1 MNASIYQQ
9 KAARTLNNTPIEQMS
24 AQDIQIAF
32 YALGLA
38 GEAGEAVDA
47 IKKGIVHRHGLDREK
62 VRKELGDLCW
72 YIASLCT
79 LMDFD
84 LGDILAENIA
94 KLEVRY
100 PNGFTTEDSKRRVDT
115 VDPLDVTPDSW

>member
-9 KAARTLNNTPIEQMS
+9 KAARTLNSTPVDQLGEK
-24 AQDIQIAF
+24 DIQIAF

-38 GEAGEAVDA
+38 GEAGEAIDE
-47 IKKGIVHRHGLDREK
+47 IKKGVVHRHGLDREK

-100 PNGFTTEDSKRRVDT
+100 PNGFTPEDSKRRVDAA
-115 VDPLDVTPDSW
+115 DPLDAKNDPW